1 MSGYLNL
8 AEAERD
14 ELEECFFAL
23 QELLEQLEGIGI
35 PDWNGAEGL
44 DLERSRKI
52 ISQIKG
58 EEI

>member
-1 MSGYLNL
+1 MSGYLNI

-23 QELLEQLEGIGI
+23 QELIEQLDGIGI
-35 PDWNGAEGL
+35 PDWKGSEGL

-52 ISQIKG
+52 IAQIKG
-58 EEI
+58 DNL